1 MSHQFKPG
9 DLALI
14 IGSSKGTSP
23 NIGML
28 VELIQKVEPDGAVDL
43 PDGRRTFNRGPLC
56 WVVRADG
63 AVAQMSN
70 GDLKDIGGLTLCQE
84 KYLMPLRGD
93 FTPEQQ
99 KAKEAEPCA

>member
-28 VELIQKVEPDGAVDL
+28 VELVQKVEHDGAFEL
-43 PDGRRTFNRGPLC
+43 PDGRRMLNRGPLC

-63 AVAQMSN
+63 AVAQLSA
-70 GDLKDIGGLTLCQE
+70 GGLTDLGGLTLCQE

-93 FTPEQQ
+93 FANEQQ
-99 KAKEAEPCA
+99 KAKEVVA